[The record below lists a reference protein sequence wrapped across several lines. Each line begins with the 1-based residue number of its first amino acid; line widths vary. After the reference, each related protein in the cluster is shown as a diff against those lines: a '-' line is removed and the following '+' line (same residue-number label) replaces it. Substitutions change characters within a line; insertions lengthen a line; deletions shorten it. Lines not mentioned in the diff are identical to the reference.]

1 MRAICHLLFVSK
13 QRKRPHFIARNHV
26 WQVCFGIPSM
36 GNLCERLTSKEP
48 VQINRWTHV
57 GLISEHNKI
66 RLYFNGTLDCQRTS
80 TGALRGNRHPLYV
93 GKVPDGAM
101 RLDGVRGGVEGSIAN
116 LRYFT
121 RALSPI
127 HVRIICDPG
136 PPETAKVEDRH
147 LYHLCAFL
155 VPVSRS
161 PQCRRH
167 FQHPDW
173 LNLFLQ
179 AFTHGTIRV
188 QQAACRLLR
197 EILPQVPPSIMAN
210 VVLGT
215 ARLHTAA
222 AALPLAPGPATGGDK
237 GERSS
242 KVAFIVYL
250 LRLIGVSSWYI
261 GAVVPTAD
269 GIEATSK
276 EAGGEEA
283 SEMTVAQVL
292 LREQLMRF
300 LPLTIAPVLARRCQ
314 RGAESVGVE
323 GGVGESD
330 SHRTSIDATVAAHYP
345 APPLSAETVRGINT
359 LGAELVALVQTLAA
373 TELWAAAV
381 ALAMRQSL
389 DCLMR
394 FVDAT
399 GGNEFQ
405 PPTGDQG
412 IDLEGVSAE
421 GRLTIAGGEAVL
433 HVLGGTIDI
442 LCAGAC
448 ARIRET
454 DQRCVVL
461 GVDQAISTA
470 YVIVHPKEGDAAVGK
485 WIQRFGAHDLEVQGS
500 DSLSR
505 GAMVALSN
513 SATGSFR
520 EDGAMEGHAYITG
533 VATRF
538 LRSSPL
544 PRPDSASGTEN
555 VNHSNMTYRE
565 IVMAQCR
572 SRIARAL
579 LRASRDVDW
588 ASGVIQT
595 SDILLKLLRVAV
607 LPCSTTI
614 TPISETSLA
623 ETETVAIQER
633 LHQMLGTPGGAEI
646 VTGKIAEMVLNPGGN
661 KIGRSAL
668 DGGDRDESGRG
679 RGGANHHRSSTCS
692 TDRSWVDSLGCPFC
706 HEEKTTVAGIVE
718 HVLTKHS
725 TDMRRVPCPVCVAEK
740 GDDTAHDL
748 PTHLELVHFDAVLRD
763 RRSFLPTFRERRRE
777 SGGAGRLEAQPP
789 SHLVEQLMVIGFPE
803 DWCTMALREN
813 DNDVVNA
820 SAWIVDNL
828 DMLSSLNNLNVSSQ
842 DHIGEVEVTTTPG
855 GERHENNRQ
864 PWQGPYRFAREGLG
878 RSEGGQFGNTE
889 HAQEGEEQEGEFGED
904 RAGGQE
910 EKYREEEE
918 EDRGNSEE
926 EDDDEAFESEEEEG
940 EGEEGEGEEEEEEE
954 EEGEEAADVNQYGV
968 RGTEHHRQITVLPP
982 PRSVLDNTL
991 DNDQHEFVEN
1001 RRFADGLVVSDHRQ
1015 IYFPLERELTRMS
1028 GGSVT
1033 GSSSIRSQIA
1043 AVNSKITGMELCQ
1056 LTEAWLYTELQLT
1069 TLYCRAALINMLLR
1083 WPQHVP
1089 MCVASFGSSATVVQL
1104 VQNVLFSG
1112 EDLPISFTDDGVRGN
1127 VIRPVPNGARR
1138 PKVLGVF
1145 APFLEHLLRFERSAQ
1160 NSLNASTAS
1169 GVEAATES
1177 EGEVKSAEREG
1188 SQEAA
1193 MSERGERWQ
1202 DNLSARLVSI
1212 CLDGLDAAG
1221 GPETFADVPWAATE
1235 ASSPSTRSVAGGKSN
1250 LALLQWLLDLLL
1262 SVNCADIFTENAFS
1276 RLSNCLN
1283 SPNAAAKDVAMY
1295 ALTSIATKWC
1305 EHLAVDN
1312 EHVGGDAAESAQASV
1327 GLPSPLAMEDTFQ
1340 RHMAISRV
1348 RSALVKRIAVER
1360 RPGGLFFTR
1369 YTQTLTAL
1377 YVAMCKLQ
1385 RLLLCRR
1392 RQSVSTELPGGL
1404 DFAADAKVGTP
1415 TILHCTDTSVALT
1428 WLPLRKAGSSSS
1440 ITYEMQMAATQLGTK
1455 ESQDVFRGVCTGK
1468 RLRCRVE
1475 DLMPGQVY
1483 RFRLRAVHP
1492 TTEVTSWS
1500 AVVTAETE
1508 QGVAFRFDSVNS
1520 GPAIFVGGNEM
1531 SASFRSNETWSTILG
1546 TTPFCTGIN
1555 YWELHLD
1562 KSATSYLFIGVATR
1576 DADLATFLGGDD
1588 NGWGFIGDRALY
1600 HKRTKVK
1607 AYGERFGQGDT
1618 IGVTLNMDRGT
1629 LSFSKN
1635 GQDLGVAFEGLV
1647 GSVYPA
1653 VAFYNQGQRLSL
1665 IQSAFRCPGAGVT
1678 ILASPLNTMPEDVL
1692 AVYDVMEAMVSRKS
1706 LPLGWME
1713 VARAGHLAWV
1723 AGKTVRYV
1731 TSLGFELQF
1740 DVSDSSCR
1748 RFGLRAQ
1755 GRVRTPRGNA
1765 TVVGVCEGVM
1775 WFHVDGERGAW
1786 FFTAGE
1792 VWEGRAAGCF
1802 AMSAL
1807 DTLGADSGHGS
1818 KRWRVVD
1825 GDRVEQ
1831 QRKVE
1836 ETRAKGTHDNDGGG
1850 RANEPGA
1857 ASTTTSGSSKEDFA
1871 AVGNCAKWTPAVDG
1885 CIVAAL
1891 CGHANRYQVSVWNCT
1906 PTEVLKVLTLA
1917 RRRLELLLAS
1927 ESVSD
1932 EQLLCRV
1939 SVLKQYNH
1947 ELVSV
1952 LPFADLAEGVQ
1963 VSGQAESRTFCWGG
1977 SSKHRGLAVGVGD
1990 HPTRGLGPLLVRL
2003 RRSIFLTTKQQTL
2016 LQAVNITTTHA
2027 KKTEDEYDYPEDLP
2041 QVTVNRLKAAAGQES
2056 ADADVR
2062 LRTSVF
2068 HQLFRELNE
2077 VDTFLLRMGYTHPMD
2092 DGQQR
2097 TFKVCAQF
2105 TS

>member
-1 MRAICHLLFVSK
+1 
-13 QRKRPHFIARNHV
+13 
-26 WQVCFGIPSM
+26 M

-155 VPVSRS
+155 VPMSRS
-161 PQCRRH
+161 PQCRHH

-173 LNLFLQ
+173 LNLILQ
-179 AFTHGTIRV
+179 VFTHGTIRV

-197 EILPQVPPSIMAN
+197 EILPHVPPSTMAN

-215 ARLHTAA
+215 TRLHTVAE
-222 AALPLAPGPATGGDK
+222 ALPVVPDPTSGGDK
-237 GERSS
+237 GKRSA
-242 KVAFIVYL
+242 KVSFIVYL
-250 LRLIGVSSWYI
+250 LRLVGVSSWYI
-261 GAVVPTAD
+261 SAVMPTAD
-269 GIEATSK
+269 GIKAASQE
-276 EAGGEEA
+276 ENGEEA
-283 SEMTVAQVL
+283 SDMTIAQVL
-292 LREQLMRF
+292 LQEQLTRF
-300 LPLTIAPVLARRCQ
+300 LPLTIAPVLTRRFQ
-314 RGAESVGVE
+314 RGTESAGVDK
-323 GGVGESD
+323 GGGESG
-330 SHRTSIDATVAAHYP
+330 SHITSVDATTAVAAHYP
-345 APPLSAETVRGINT
+345 VPPLSAETVHGINT
-359 LGAELVALVQTLAA
+359 VGAELVGLVQTLAG
-373 TELWAAAV
+373 TELWATTV
-381 ALAMRQSL
+381 ALALRQSL
-389 DCLMR
+389 ACLMR
-394 FVDAT
+394 FVDDT
-399 GGNEFQ
+399 GGIECQ
-405 PPTGDQG
+405 PSTSERGVDVEG
-412 IDLEGVSAE
+412 INAE
-421 GRLTIAGGEAVL
+421 ERLAVAGGEAVL
-433 HVLGGTIDI
+433 HVLGGNIDV
-442 LCAGAC
+442 LCAGVC
-448 ARIRET
+448 ARIRES

-461 GVDQAISTA
+461 GVDQALSTA
-470 YVIVHPKEGDAAVGK
+470 YVIMFPKEGDTTMDK
-485 WIQRFGAHDLEVQGS
+485 WVQRFGAHDLEVQDS
-500 DSLSR
+500 DALSR
-505 GAMVALSN
+505 SAMVALSN
-513 SATGSFR
+513 SATDSLR
-520 EDGAMEGHAYITG
+520 EDGAKPGHAYITG

-544 PRPDSASGTEN
+544 PRPDNASCKEH
-555 VNHSNMTYRE
+555 VNHSNMTLRE
-565 IVMAQCR
+565 ILMAQCR

-588 ASGVIQT
+588 AVGAIQT
-595 SDILLKLLRVAV
+595 SDILMKLLRVAV
-607 LPCSTTI
+607 LPCTTNSTTP
-614 TPISETSLA
+614 TCETSLA
-623 ETETVAIQER
+623 EIETVAIQER
-633 LHQMLGTPGGAEI
+633 LHQMLETPGGTEI
-646 VTGKIAEMVLNPGGN
+646 VAGKIAEMVLNPG
-661 KIGRSAL
+661 KKTIGRSGL
-668 DGGDRDESGRG
+668 GGGDRDGSGRG
-679 RGGANHHRSSTCS
+679 RGGVNGHRSSASS
-692 TDRSWVDSLGCPFC
+692 TDRSWVDSLACPFC
-706 HEEKTTVAGIVE
+706 NEEKTTVAGIVE

-725 TDMRRVPCPVCVAEK
+725 TDIRRVPCPVCVAEK
-740 GDDTAHDL
+740 GDDTVHDL

-842 DHIGEVEVTTTPG
+842 DHIGEVEVTATPAG
-855 GERHENNRQ
+855 TRDENDRR
-864 PWQGPYRFAREGLG
+864 PWQGPYRFEREGLG
-878 RSEGGQFGNTE
+878 RNEGTQFGNNE

-904 RAGGQE
+904 TSGGQE

-918 EDRGNSEE
+918 DDRGNSEE
-926 EDDDEAFESEEEEG
+926 EEEDEVFDTEEEEEEE

-954 EEGEEAADVNQYGV
+954 EGEEVAEVNRGYDVHD
-968 RGTEHHRQITVLPP
+968 TEHHRQITVLPP
-982 PRSVLDNTL
+982 PRSTLDNTL
-991 DNDQHEFVEN
+991 DDDQHEVVEN
-1001 RRFADGLVVSDHRQ
+1001 RRFADGLVVSDHRE
-1015 IYFPLERELTRMS
+1015 ICFPLERDMNNTP
-1028 GGSVT
+1028 GDSVA
-1033 GSSSIRSQIA
+1033 GSSSLRSRIA
-1043 AVNSKITGMELCQ
+1043 AVNSKVTGMELCQ
-1056 LTEAWLYTELQLT
+1056 LTEAWLHTELQLT
-1069 TLYCRAALINMLLR
+1069 TLYCRAALINLLLR

-1089 MCVASFGSSATVVQL
+1089 MCVASFGSSSTVVQL
-1104 VQNVLFSG
+1104 IQNALFSG
-1112 EDLPISFTDDGVRGN
+1112 QDLPISFMDDEIRSN

-1138 PKVLGVF
+1138 PKILGVF
-1145 APFLEHLLRFERSAQ
+1145 ASLLVHLLRFESNGQ
-1160 NSLNASTAS
+1160 SLENTSSTAS
-1169 GVEAATES
+1169 GVKVATQL
-1177 EGEVKSAEREG
+1177 EGGTKPAEREG
-1188 SQEAA
+1188 SPEA
-1193 MSERGERWQ
+1193 EKGERSGWQ
-1202 DNLSARLVSI
+1202 DDLSARLVSI
-1212 CLDGLDAAG
+1212 CLDGLDAAA
-1221 GPETFADVPWAATE
+1221 GPETFVDAPWAPAQP
-1235 ASSPSTRSVAGGKSN
+1235 SSPSTRSVADGKTS
-1250 LALLQWLLDLLL
+1250 LELLQWLLDLLL

-1283 SPNAAAKDVAMY
+1283 SSNPAAKGVAMY

-1312 EHVGGDAAESAQASV
+1312 ERVGVDETEPALASI

-1385 RLLLCRR
+1385 RLLRCRR
-1392 RQSVSTELPGGL
+1392 RQPVSTEPPGEL
-1404 DFAADAKVGTP
+1404 DFASDANLGTP
-1415 TILHCTDTSVALT
+1415 TILYCTDSSVALT
-1428 WLPLRKAGSSSS
+1428 WLPLRKVGSISS

-1455 ESQDVFRGVCTGK
+1455 ESQDVFREVYTGK

-1492 TTEVTSWS
+1492 TAKVTAWS
-1500 AVVTAETE
+1500 AVAIAETE
-1508 QGVAFRFDSVNS
+1508 QGIAFRFDSVNS

-1546 TTPFCTGIN
+1546 TTPFCTGSN

-1576 DADLATFLGGDD
+1576 DADLTTFLGGDEY
-1588 NGWGFIGDRALY
+1588 GWGFIGDRALY

-1635 GQDLGVAFEGLV
+1635 GQDLGIAFEGLV
-1647 GSVYPA
+1647 GSLYPA

-1692 AVYDVMEAMVSRKS
+1692 AVYDVMEAMVSRKN

-1713 VARAGHLAWV
+1713 AARAGHLAWV

-1731 TSLGFELQF
+1731 TSLGFELLF
-1740 DVSDSSCR
+1740 DVSDSACR

-1765 TVVGVCEGVM
+1765 TVIGICEGVM

-1792 VWEGRAAGCF
+1792 IWEGRAAGCF

-1807 DTLGADSGHGS
+1807 DTVGAESGGGS
-1818 KRWRVVD
+1818 TRWTVTD
-1825 GDRVEQ
+1825 GDSVEQ

-1836 ETRAKGTHDNDGGG
+1836 ETRPKGTHNDDGGG
-1850 RANEPGA
+1850 ALINEPGA
-1857 ASTTTSGSSKEDFA
+1857 ASTTSSGSSKEDFV
-1871 AVGNCAKWTPAVDG
+1871 AVANCAKWTPAVDG

-1891 CGHANRYQVSVWNCT
+1891 CSHANRYQVSVWNCT
-1906 PTEVLKVLTLA
+1906 PAEVLRALA
-1917 RRRLELLLAS
+1917 PSRRRLELLLAS
-1927 ESVSD
+1927 DSVSD

-1952 LPFADLAEGVQ
+1952 LPFADLVEGVQ
-1963 VSGQAESRTFCWGG
+1963 VSGRTESRTFCWGG
-1977 SSKHRGLAVGVGD
+1977 SKKHRGLAVGVGD
-1990 HPTRGLGPLLVRL
+1990 HPTRGLGPLLVLL

-2016 LQAVNITTTHA
+2016 SQAVSITTTHA

-2056 ADADVR
+2056 DDADVR

-2068 HQLFRELNE
+2068 HQLFRELHG
-2077 VDTFLLRMGYTHPMD
+2077 VDTVLLRMGYTHPMD

-2097 TFKVCAQF
+2097 TFKVCSYIICVDILLSVLQA
-2105 TS
+2105 TCCRVADDLGREDDRL

>member
-1 MRAICHLLFVSK
+1 
-13 QRKRPHFIARNHV
+13 
-26 WQVCFGIPSM
+26 M

-48 VQINRWTHV
+48 IQINRWTHV

-127 HVRIICDPG
+127 HVRIIYDPG

-161 PQCRRH
+161 PQCRHH

-173 LNLFLQ
+173 LNLFLR

-188 QQAACRLLR
+188 QQAVCRLLR
-197 EILPQVPPSIMAN
+197 EILPGVPPSIMAN
-210 VVLGT
+210 VVLET
-215 ARLHTAA
+215 PRLHTVAE
-222 AALPLAPGPATGGDK
+222 ALPVAPGPTTGGDK
-237 GERSS
+237 RKCSA
-242 KVAFIVYL
+242 KVTFIVYL
-250 LRLIGVSSWYI
+250 LRLIGVTSWYI
-261 GAVVPTAD
+261 GAVMPTAD
-269 GIEATSK
+269 GINSTSQK
-276 EAGGEEA
+276 ESGEEA

-300 LPLTIAPVLARRCQ
+300 LPLTIAPVVARRCK
-314 RGAESVGVE
+314 RGDESVGVDNAV
-323 GGVGESD
+323 GGSGSQ
-330 SHRTSIDATVAAHYP
+330 RTFADATTAVEAHCP
-345 APPLSAETVRGINT
+345 APSLSAEAVRGINT

-381 ALAMRQSL
+381 ALALKQSL
-389 DCLMR
+389 SNLMR

-399 GGNEFQ
+399 GGTDFQ
-405 PPTGDQG
+405 TPTGDPG
-412 IDLEGVSAE
+412 IDLEDMNAE
-421 GRLTIAGGEAVL
+421 ERLAVAGGQAGL
-433 HVLGGTIDI
+433 HVLGGNIDV
-442 LCAGAC
+442 LSAGAC
-448 ARIRET
+448 ARIRES

-461 GVDQAISTA
+461 GVDQATSTA
-470 YVIVHPKEGDAAVGK
+470 YVIVIPKEEHPAVEK
-485 WIQRFGAHDLEVQGS
+485 WVQRFGLHDLEVQGS
-500 DSLSR
+500 DALSR
-505 GAMVALSN
+505 GAMDALSN
-513 SATGSFR
+513 SAIDSLH
-520 EDGAMEGHAYITG
+520 EDGALPGHAFITG

-544 PRPDSASGTEN
+544 PRPDGAPGREH
-555 VNHSNMTYRE
+555 VNHPNVTYRE
-565 IVMAQCR
+565 TVMAQCR
-572 SRIARAL
+572 SRVARAL
-579 LRASRDVDW
+579 LRSSRDVDW
-588 ASGVIQT
+588 AIGAIQT
-595 SDILLKLLRVAV
+595 SDSLMDLLRVAII
-607 LPCSTTI
+607 PCATNT
-614 TPISETSLA
+614 TPIREISIA
-623 ETETVAIQER
+623 EMETVAIQER
-633 LHQMLGTPGGAEI
+633 LHQMLGTPGGPEI
-646 VTGKIAEMVLNPGGN
+646 VAGKIAEMVLNPGKKATRRN
-661 KIGRSAL
+661 EL
-668 DGGDRDESGRG
+668 DGGDREENGRG
-679 RGGANHHRSSTCS
+679 CGGVDRYRPPASSA
-692 TDRSWVDSLGCPFC
+692 DRSWMDSLGCPFC
-706 HEEKTTVAGIVE
+706 HEEKTTVAGMVE

-740 GDDTAHDL
+740 GDDTVHDL

-763 RRSFLPTFRERRRE
+763 RRSFLPTFREPRRE
-777 SGGAGRLEAQPP
+777 SGARRLEAQPP

-803 DWCTMALREN
+803 DWCSMALREN

-828 DMLSSLNNLNVSSQ
+828 DTLSSLNNLNVSSQ
-842 DHIGEVEVTTTPG
+842 DHASEVEVAATPDST
-855 GERHENNRQ
+855 RHEDDRQ
-864 PWQGPYRFAREGLG
+864 PWQGPHRFKRERLG
-878 RSEGGQFGNTE
+878 RSEGRQFGNHE
-889 HAQEGEEQEGEFGED
+889 HAQEGEDQEGEYGED
-904 RAGGQE
+904 GSGGQE

-926 EDDDEAFESEEEEG
+926 EEEDEAFDSEDEEE
-940 EGEEGEGEEEEEEE
+940 EGEEGEGEEEEEE
-954 EEGEEAADVNQYGV
+954 GEEAPDVNRGYGV
-968 RGTEHHRQITVLPP
+968 HDTEHHRQITVLPP
-982 PRSVLDNTL
+982 PRAALDNTL
-991 DNDQHEFVEN
+991 DEDHPDIVEN
-1001 RRFADGLVVSDHRQ
+1001 RRFADGLVVSDNRQ
-1015 IYFPLERELTRMS
+1015 IYFPQERNMS
-1028 GGSVT
+1028 RTPGGSIT
-1033 GSSSIRSQIA
+1033 GSSSLRSQIA

-1056 LTEAWLYTELQLT
+1056 LTEAWLSTELQLT
-1069 TLYCRAALINMLLR
+1069 TLYCRAALVNLLLR
-1083 WPQHVP
+1083 WPQDVP
-1089 MCVASFGSSATVVQL
+1089 MCVASFGSSSTVVQL

-1112 EDLPISFTDDGVRGN
+1112 EDLPISFTDDEVRGN
-1127 VIRPVPNGARR
+1127 VIQPVPNGARR

-1145 APFLEHLLRFERSAQ
+1145 ASFLVHLLRFES
-1160 NSLNASTAS
+1160 NEHSSKISSTAS
-1169 GVEAATES
+1169 RVEVTTRS
-1177 EGEVKSAEREG
+1177 EGETKPAGRGG
-1188 SQEAA
+1188 SPKATVD
-1193 MSERGERWQ
+1193 ERGECWR
-1202 DNLSARLVSI
+1202 DDLSARLVSI
-1212 CLDGLDAAG
+1212 CLDGLDAAA
-1221 GPETFADVPWAATE
+1221 GPETFVDVSWAAAE
-1235 ASSPSTRSVAGGKSN
+1235 PFSSSTRSVAGGKTN
-1250 LALLQWLLDLLL
+1250 LELLQWLLDLLL
-1262 SVNCADIFTENAFS
+1262 SVSCADIFTENAFS

-1283 SPNAAAKDVAMY
+1283 GSNDAAKDVAMY
-1295 ALTSIATKWC
+1295 ALTSIATRWC
-1305 EHLAVDN
+1305 EHLAVDS
-1312 EHVGGDAAESAQASV
+1312 EQVGVDEAEPAPASV

-1348 RSALVKRIAVER
+1348 RSALVKRITVER

-1385 RLLLCRR
+1385 RLILCRR
-1392 RQSVSTELPGGL
+1392 RQSVSIELPGGL
-1404 DFAADAKVGTP
+1404 SFDFDAKVGTP
-1415 TILHCTDTSVALT
+1415 TILCCTDSSVALT
-1428 WLPLRKAGSSSS
+1428 WLPLRMAGSSSS
-1440 ITYEMQMAATQLGTK
+1440 IAYEMQMASTQLGGK
-1455 ESQDVFRGVCTGK
+1455 ESQDMFRGVYSGK

-1492 TTEVTSWS
+1492 TAKTTAWS
-1500 AVVTAETE
+1500 AVATAETE
-1508 QGVAFRFDSVNS
+1508 RGIAFRFDSVNS

-1531 SASFRSNETWSTILG
+1531 SATFRSNETWSTILG

-1576 DADLATFLGGDD
+1576 DADLTTFLGGDD

-1607 AYGERFGQGDT
+1607 AYGERFSQGDT

-1647 GSVYPA
+1647 GSLYPA

-1692 AVYDVMEAMVSRKS
+1692 ALYDVMEAMVSRKN
-1706 LPLGWME
+1706 LPHGWME
-1713 VARAGHLAWV
+1713 VVLAGHLAWV

-1740 DVSDSSCR
+1740 DVSDFACR

-1765 TVVGVCEGVM
+1765 TVVGLCEGVM

-1786 FFTAGE
+1786 FFTAAE

-1807 DTLGADSGHGS
+1807 DTVGADSGGGS
-1818 KRWRVVD
+1818 TRRRVVD
-1825 GDRVEQ
+1825 GDRVGQ

-1836 ETRAKGTHDNDGGG
+1836 ETLAKETHDDDGAGVRG
-1850 RANEPGA
+1850 NQAGA
-1857 ASTTTSGSSKEDFA
+1857 ASLTTSGSLKEDLVA
-1871 AVGNCAKWTPAVDG
+1871 IGNCAKWTPAVDG
-1885 CIVAAL
+1885 RIVTAL
-1891 CGHANRYQVSVWNCT
+1891 CSHANRYQKSVWNLT
-1906 PTEVLKVLTLA
+1906 PGEVLRVLTPA
-1917 RRRLELLLAS
+1917 RRRLEFLLAS
-1927 ESVSD
+1927 DSVSD

-1939 SVLKQYNH
+1939 SVLKHYNH

-1963 VSGQAESRTFCWGG
+1963 LSGQAESRTFCWGG
-1977 SSKHRGLAVGVGD
+1977 SNKHRGLAVGVGT

-2003 RRSIFLTTKQQTL
+2003 RRSIFFTTKQQTL
-2016 LQAVNITTTHA
+2016 FQAVNITTTQA

-2056 ADADVR
+2056 KDADIR

-2068 HQLFRELNE
+2068 HQLFRELHA
-2077 VDTFLLRMGYTHPMD
+2077 VDTVQLRMGYTHPMD

-2097 TFKVCAQF
+2097 TFKVGNRLLYRDI
-2105 TS
+2105 